1 MPDLRSSRHSSIGRN
16 ATTRRFWT
24 THEVALLERLYPD
37 LATVDVAVRLDRA
50 LSAVHY
56 KAKALGVKKS
66 QAFLAGPLSG
76 RLDGIRGQATR
87 FQKRK
92 EVAQ

>member
-1 MPDLRSSRHSSIGRN
+1 MNLNAPQPGDVSR
-16 ATTRRFWT
+16 RRFWT

-37 LATVDVAVRLDRA
+37 LSTVDVAARLDRA

-66 QAFLAGPLSG
+66 QAFLASPLSG
-76 RLDGIRGQATR
+76 RLNGVRGQATR
-87 FQKRK
+87 FQKSKR
-92 EVAQ
+92 VAQ

>member
-1 MPDLRSSRHSSIGRN
+1 MNLNAQQSSDVSR
-16 ATTRRFWT
+16 RRFWT

-37 LATVDVAVRLDRA
+37 LATVDVAARLDRA

-76 RLDGIRGQATR
+76 RLNGVRGQATR
-87 FQKRK
+87 FQKHK

>member
-1 MPDLRSSRHSSIGRN
+1 MSATKTIRS
-16 ATTRRFWT
+16 RRFWT

-37 LATVDVAVRLDRA
+37 LATVDVAARLDRA

-66 QAFLAGPLSG
+66 QVFLDGPLSG
-76 RLDGIRGQATR
+76 RLDGVRGQATR

-92 EVAQ
+92 GVANDGRE

>member
-1 MPDLRSSRHSSIGRN
+1 MTSY

-37 LATVDVAVRLDRA
+37 LATVDVAARLDRP
-50 LSAVHY
+50 LSAVHG
-56 KAKALGVKKS
+56 KAKALGVKKNEVFWAS
-66 QAFLAGPLSG
+66 PLSG
-76 RLDGIRGQATR
+76 RFDGVQGQATR

-92 EVAQ
+92 RG

>member
-1 MPDLRSSRHSSIGRN
+1 MNLNAPQPGDVSR
-16 ATTRRFWT
+16 RRFWT

-37 LATVDVAVRLDRA
+37 LATIDVAARLKRP
-50 LSAVHY
+50 LSAVHS
-56 KAKALGVKKS
+56 KAKTLSVKKS

-76 RLDGIRGQATR
+76 RLDGVRGQATR